1 MIPPSSSTL
10 ATSKEAGCSTKDAA
24 LQQVGGGIG
33 KYWQTQSN
41 NPKAEMNDA
50 ALREEGKLAS
60 TGKHNQTT
68 PKLKWT
74 SSRCRRTKPLKNG
87 TFHEIVSTGDSNAT
101 NS

>member
-50 ALREEGKLAS
+50 RGGEIGKYW
-60 TGKHNQTT
+60 QTQ
-68 PKLKWT
+68 
-74 SSRCRRTKPLKNG
+74 
-87 TFHEIVSTGDSNAT
+87 SN
-101 NS
+101 NSKAEMNE